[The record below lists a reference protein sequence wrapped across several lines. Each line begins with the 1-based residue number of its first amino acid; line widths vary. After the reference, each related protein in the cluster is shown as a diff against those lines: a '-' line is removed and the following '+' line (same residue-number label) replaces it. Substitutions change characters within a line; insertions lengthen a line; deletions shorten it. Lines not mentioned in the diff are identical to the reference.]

1 MFLPRLVLLSLFV
14 AGALAAEEPT
24 SAPIPPQTIPDAQ
37 SIAANTQATGTQS
50 AAQPVALRRKADE
63 RPAGDRQREGA
74 RLTDIHGRFELTGD
88 RVTFFPGAGRESY
101 RLLENLAL
109 ERVAQVI
116 SESRTRQEWMV
127 SGTLT
132 EFRGANYLLLT
143 KAVIKSSTP
152 EK

>member
-1 MFLPRLVLLSLFV
+1 MSAR
-14 AGALAAEEPT
+14 LAA
-24 SAPIPPQTIPDAQ
+24 PDV
-37 SIAANTQATGTQS
+37 AAGPDSPGPA
-50 AAQPVALRRKADE
+50 AAQPVALRRNTED

-74 RLTDIHGRFELTGD
+74 RLTDVHGLFELTGD
-88 RVTFFPGAGRESY
+88 RVAFFPGAGRESY